1 MKRAALIALQV
12 GVAVLVGLGVRE
24 LWLAHDG
31 TDVAGTEAPDTIAVR
46 TSVTPNVHTFGNPIV
61 ATAEVVA
68 DAGFIRPETIRLEA
82 DFDPYE
88 LDGAPTVER
97 DVAGRVAYVVFRFPL
112 RCLREGCDAGGARGV
127 AQLEPGFVRYRF
139 VEGAGP
145 GRQLLEWPPI
155 EVASRVSA
163 AEVEALRW
171 RASDTALPAASFRV
185 GPVALA
191 GVLVALALVLLG
203 AALWLGRKL
212 WRTEPEDTAAS
223 DGPTRTPLEQ
233 ALDLVVAG
241 SSNGSSPSD
250 RRQTLERLARE
261 LGSVGQDGLAGD
273 ARALAWSPGVA
284 SGDEIR
290 GLARRVTDAMGV
302 SAA

>member
-1 MKRAALIALQV
+1 M
-12 GVAVLVGLGVRE
+12 RE

-68 DAGFIRPETIRLEA
+68 DAGFIKPETIRIEA

-139 VEGAGP
+139 VEGSGP

-191 GVLVALALVLLG
+191 GVLFALALVLLG
-203 AALWLGRKL
+203 AALWLGRRL
-212 WRTEPEDTAAS
+212 WRTEPEDTAADAWS
-223 DGPTRTPLEQ
+223 DANPARAGARPRRRRLEQ
-233 ALDLVVAG
+233 RVLA
-241 SSNGSSPSD
+241 
-250 RRQTLERLARE
+250 ERPA
-261 LGSVGQDGLAGD
+261 SD
-273 ARALAWSPGVA
+273 ARAPRARARLGRTGRSRRRRAGARLVA
-284 SGDEIR
+284 G
-290 GLARRVTDAMGV
+290 RRLR
-302 SAA
+302 